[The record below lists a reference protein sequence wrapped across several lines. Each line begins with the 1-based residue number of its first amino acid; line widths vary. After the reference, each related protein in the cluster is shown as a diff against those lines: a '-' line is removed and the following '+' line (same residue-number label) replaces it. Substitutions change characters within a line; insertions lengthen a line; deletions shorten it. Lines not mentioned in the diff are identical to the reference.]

1 VTLKLGV
8 LVSGS
13 GSNFQAIADA
23 IQSGELDA
31 ECRLVLSNRA
41 DAFALERAEKAGL
54 KSAVLNH
61 KDFATR
67 EDFDARLVALLKEA
81 GVEWIVLAGFMR
93 VLTSTFLDAF
103 KGRIV
108 NIHPSLLPSFPGVN
122 AQKQAFEHG
131 VRVTGCTVHFVDGG
145 VDTGPIIAQRAV
157 NVLDTDTLETL
168 RARILEQEH
177 LLFVEA
183 LKEIASGQISEKNF
197 GRRSANPQPQ

>member
-23 IQSGELDA
+23 ISSGELDA

-41 DAFALERAEKAGL
+41 DAFALERARKAGL
-54 KSAVLNH
+54 PSAVLNH
-61 KDFATR
+61 KDFANR

-81 GVEWIVLAGFMR
+81 DVEWIVLAGFMR

-103 KGRIV
+103 RGRIV

-131 VRVTGCTVHFVDGG
+131 VKVTGCTVHFVDSG
-145 VDTGPIIAQRAV
+145 VDSGPIIAQQAV
-157 NVLDTDTLETL
+157 NVLEDDTLETL

-177 LLFVEA
+177 RVFVEA
-183 LKEIASGQISEKNF
+183 LKKIAAGQISEKDL
-197 GRRSANPQPQ
+197 GRRSANSRAQ